1 MGVVGSCKVRKLF
14 DKKREEIIFDPWLL
28 GNLPWKPVFRPI
40 FGGFEGFSRLEC
52 GLSWVQNE
60 AEVKTKLILKSLSCL
75 HLSFKRY
82 KPSKGPK
89 MHSNGLSPQAFSS
102 EYFSTCTF

>member
-1 MGVVGSCKVRKLF
+1 MGLGVVGSCKVRKLF

-40 FGGFEGFSRLEC
+40 FGDFEGFSRLEC

-75 HLSFKRY
+75 HLSFKRNGPPG
-82 KPSKGPK
+82 KALGVPPMPPS
-89 MHSNGLSPQAFSS
+89 SPPW
-102 EYFSTCTF
+102 